1 MCFRSERKKMT
12 GKFQINAERD
22 NMNLVI
28 LLIQGGFPY
37 KLSVGSGFKGTFVK
51 QIFSYSYHYFLSKLN
66 HYFLCTPQNNNILST
81 SPLLSLI
88 FSSPSCPGNQAT
100 EIDKVKKWLFTEH
113 LQCLHFAQTLGRCQA
128 RSQHSQTLTN
138 HITEARPLP

>member
-1 MCFRSERKKMT
+1 MCCTTQAPLGPSQLHCPAGALIPPFQRLGENTAQLSKWKQMT

-88 FSSPSCPGNQAT
+88 FSIPIILSYINT
-100 EIDKVKKWLFTEH
+100 
-113 LQCLHFAQTLGRCQA
+113 
-128 RSQHSQTLTN
+128 
-138 HITEARPLP
+138 